1 MSEVLCPA
9 QRILAE
15 EEEEEEEEEEDP
27 RRRRREVREVK
38 RVETDHFCEP

>member
-9 QRILAE
+9 QRILA
-15 EEEEEEEEEEDP
+15 EEEEEEEEEDP